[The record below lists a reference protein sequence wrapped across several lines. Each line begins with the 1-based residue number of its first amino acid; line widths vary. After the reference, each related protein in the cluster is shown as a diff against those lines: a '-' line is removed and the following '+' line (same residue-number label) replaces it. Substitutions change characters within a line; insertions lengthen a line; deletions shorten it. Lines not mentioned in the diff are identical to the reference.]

1 MVSDMGVW
9 DAFKFAFNVYMLM
22 TTITILVWVMIVI
35 IGRFTKKG

>member
-1 MVSDMGVW
+1 
-9 DAFKFAFNVYMLM
+9 MLM

>member
-1 MVSDMGVW
+1 MRVW

-22 TTITILVWVMIVI
+22 GTTITILVWVMIVM

>member
-1 MVSDMGVW
+1 MVIAMGVW

-22 TTITILVWVMIVI
+22 TVITVLVWIMIVI